1 VLDAFKTDSF
11 SIDGVLPA
19 GEVSTHAMEI
29 VDSHDSDGGHRRR
42 RAHA

>member
-19 GEVSTHAMEI
+19 GEVSTHAMENSSI
-29 VDSHDSDGGHRRR
+29 
-42 RAHA
+42 A